1 MYAYF
6 YTNFT
11 LDYPTYCS
19 SETKNATLLST
30 FSDDGRAQI
39 QSACSKSEML
49 CDMLSVPFVLRL
61 LDVLKVWVW
70 SALKYSQA
78 APHLQSLF
86 VMCLEA
92 HGVSLLS

>member
-49 CDMLSVPFVLRL
+49 CGRLSLPF
-61 LDVLKVWVW
+61 
-70 SALKYSQA
+70 AGT
-78 APHLQSLF
+78 LF
-86 VMCLEA
+86 SFEARRCLEDV
-92 HGVSLLS
+92 GMS